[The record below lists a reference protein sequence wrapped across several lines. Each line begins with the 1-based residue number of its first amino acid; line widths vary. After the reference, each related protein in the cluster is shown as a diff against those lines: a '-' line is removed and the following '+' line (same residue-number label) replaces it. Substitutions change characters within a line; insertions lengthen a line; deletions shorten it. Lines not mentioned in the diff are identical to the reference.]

1 MRERER
7 EREGERER
15 MGENGHDQEVHDATG
30 CFKAQLR
37 ETADELKLY
46 FVCSF
51 FRIFTYTFL

>member
-7 EREGERER
+7 ERERER
-15 MGENGHDQEVHDATG
+15 LEENGHDQEVHDATG